1 MGSGITKVEYGV
13 NRAEWNPNLLV
24 GPVALISTYDEN
36 HTPNIAPMSF
46 LSVVSLKPSILMF
59 SGRKKSPTERNIII
73 KKCFGV
79 NIVDSSIGE
88 RAYESIKWE
97 GDDRIKKSGF
107 TMTGAS
113 KVDAPLIE
121 ECRANLECVL
131 HSTTQVGSGFVIFG
145 EIVAAHIWED
155 ILHTKDHQK
164 RYELLDPII
173 SLDFGSYS
181 TIGDISKI
189 KP

>member
-1 MGSGITKVEYGV
+1 MRSGITKVEYGV
-13 NRAEWNPNLLV
+13 NRADWNPNLLV

-36 HTPNIAPMSF
+36 HAPNIAPMSF

-59 SGRKKSPTERNIII
+59 SGRKKSPTERNILI

-88 RAYESIKWE
+88 RAYESTRWE
-97 GDDRIKKSGF
+97 GDDRIKKTGF

-121 ECRANLECVL
+121 ECRANLECIL
-131 HSTTQVGSGFVIFG
+131 HGTTQVGSGFVIFG

-155 ILHTKDHQK
+155 IINTKDHQK